1 MSGREAGEG
10 SLPPEW
16 RGRPPGEW
24 AEELGVPALELHAR
38 IGSTNRR
45 LRTLAAGGAAVPW
58 TTVVAGEQTAGRGRA
73 GRSWHSPPGAGLWM
87 SVLLETVGASG
98 SGVLPL
104 AAGVSVARAL
114 EEMSGAPMGLK
125 WPNDILFGE
134 RKIAGILCEAHG
146 QDACRAIVGIGVNVR
161 RPQEGYPPGLE
172 ARAAFLGEASAGRIG
187 LPRLAGSII
196 RELRRWADPP
206 PPRLS
211 GAVRGEWE
219 ARDVLPGRPVRL
231 AGGTSGTARGVSGEG
246 WLRVTSADGTMA
258 TVRAGAVEVAGW
270 GSPRVT
276 PARGAPAPAL
286 PALEEEAR

>member
-1 MSGREAGEG
+1 MSDREAGDG

-16 RGRPPGEW
+16 RSRLPGEW

-45 LRTLAAGGAAVPW
+45 LRRLAAARAAVPW

-73 GRSWHSPPGAGLWM
+73 GRRWHSPPGAGLWM
-87 SVLLETVGASG
+87 SVLLETVRASG

-114 EEMSGAPMGLK
+114 EEVSGAPMGLK
-125 WPNDILFGE
+125 WPNDIVFRG

-146 QDACRAIVGIGVNVR
+146 QDARRAIVGVGVNVR

-172 ARAAFLGEASAGRIG
+172 AHAAFLGEASAGGIG

-196 RELRRWADPP
+196 RELRRWAGPP
-206 PPRLS
+206 PARLS
-211 GAVRGEWE
+211 GALRGEWE
-219 ARDVLPGRPVRL
+219 ARDILPGRPVRL
-231 AGGTSGTARGVSGEG
+231 AGGTSGTACGVSAEG
-246 WLRVTSADGTMA
+246 WLKVTSADGTMA

-270 GSPRVT
+270 GSPQFT
-276 PARGAPAPAL
+276 PARGAPAPAV
-286 PALEEEAR
+286 EEEAR